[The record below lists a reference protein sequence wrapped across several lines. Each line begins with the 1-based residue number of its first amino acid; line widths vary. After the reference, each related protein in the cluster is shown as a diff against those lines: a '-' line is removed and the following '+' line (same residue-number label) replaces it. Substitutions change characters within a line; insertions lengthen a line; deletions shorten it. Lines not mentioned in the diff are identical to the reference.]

1 MLWSLTGLFNPT
13 GGREVRE
20 TFNALKFFFFDIKNS
35 EKINMGVFLCI
46 DGMIRCIDVT
56 MVTKFFTTYIS
67 IFQTFGSTCIWFCY
81 VFKCWVI
88 LGHFM
93 TSWIK
98 DGGTVT
104 SHNDVVNI
112 EIPSVLSKDYRAK
125 KYRQKMNER
134 QCFIK
139 WHNIRHQQL
148 GFCLSFDIINIFIL
162 FLFIIHNFRNHKTF
176 NF

>member
-1 MLWSLTGLFNPT
+1 
-13 GGREVRE
+13 
-20 TFNALKFFFFDIKNS
+20 
-35 EKINMGVFLCI
+35 MGVFLCI

-125 KYRQKMNER
+125 KVYQQKWMNGYVSLSDTTSD
-134 QCFIK
+134 IS
-139 WHNIRHQQL
+139 
-148 GFCLSFDIINIFIL
+148 SFDFVWVLISSIFL
-162 FLFIIHNFRNHKTF
+162 YYFYSLFITSEIIKRLTFKTKF
-176 NF
+176 TKHLKQDVLIIAELH